1 MALTVSDSPYTQ
13 ASFIE
18 LSASAVIET
27 ATPTDGNNCLMYALL
42 DNKDMGKSFKTIRNE
57 IVSIAYTN
65 RYKKFNGKTL
75 ESWVCE
81 TSKMD
86 FAAWAR
92 EFATN
97 NAMSDQIVLI
107 LWPLYKGES
116 VWVWQSSQAGG
127 YKHSHIC
134 RFGTSTQ
141 KVRHVVYRE
150 DKLHYNT
157 LRIIELSIP
166 ERVLTAS
173 KQVARAY
180 HNMCTSICTSIT
192 YTSRPALAPTLNP
205 MSLRRPQ
212 FMFCVD
218 FAMNW
223 PDTSHPFPHRRQ
235 ARHLSSSMR
244 SRR

>member
-1 MALTVSDSPYTQ
+1 MALTVSDSPCTQ

-18 LSASAVIET
+18 LSASAAIET
-27 ATPTDGNNCLMYALL
+27 ATPTAGNNCLLYALL
-42 DNKDMGKSFKTIRNE
+42 DDMVKSFKTIRNE

-75 ESWVCE
+75 DSWVCE
-81 TSKMD
+81 TSKMG

-92 EFATN
+92 DFATN

-166 ERVLTAS
+166 ERALTAS
-173 KQVARAY
+173 KQVAREF
-180 HNMCTSICTSIT
+180 HNMHEHMQHKYHLHQQVSSSP
-192 YTSRPALAPTLNP
+192 YSKP
-205 MSLRRPQ
+205 MSHRRPQ
-212 FMFCVD
+212 VMFCVE

-223 PDTSHPFPHRRQ
+223 PDTSHPFPHFLTGGRRDI
-235 ARHLSSSMR
+235 
-244 SRR
+244 

>member
-1 MALTVSDSPYTQ
+1 MALKVSDSPCTQ

-18 LSASAVIET
+18 LSASAAIET

-75 ESWVCE
+75 DSWVCE

-92 EFATN
+92 DFATN

-116 VWVWQSSQAGG
+116 VWVWQSTQGG
-127 YKHSHIC
+127 YEHSHIC
-134 RFGTSTQ
+134 RFGTTQ

-166 ERVLTAS
+166 ERALTAS

-180 HNMCTSICTSIT
+180 HNMCTSKCTHKHHSHQQAA
-192 YTSRPALAPTLNP
+192 ALAPTLNP
-205 MSLRRPQ
+205 MSLRWSKHG
-212 FMFCVD
+212 CVHGVHYTNLACD
-218 FAMNW
+218 
-223 PDTSHPFPHRRQ
+223 
-235 ARHLSSSMR
+235 
-244 SRR
+244 